1 MYDMVQVYLQPKI
14 FGESLRERTQDNKKS
29 IQFQYNLESTSS
41 LFTSIMAYP

>member
-1 MYDMVQVYLQPKI
+1 MYDLVQVYLQPKI
-14 FGESLRERTQDNKKS
+14 FGERERTQDNKKS